1 MRKNA
6 QPVADTDD
14 DAPSLNLLPGDF
26 AFDVD
31 AITAFYTAITGKTP
45 TPAEIA
51 EARAYLDAH
60 KH

>member
-1 MRKNA
+1 MNA
-6 QPVADTDD
+6 QDDAADT
-14 DAPSLNLLPGDF
+14 PTLHLLPGDF

-31 AITAFYTAITGKTP
+31 AIMAFYTALTGKTP
-45 TPAEIA
+45 TPAEIV